1 VSRRRSKGWRP
12 PTPPGSGRATVEQ
25 CEELHGLL
33 CDVLL
38 RAVKQ
43 MHSTGDINRG
53 VLAVAVDFLKLAEVT
68 SPAITD
74 RKRDEL
80 VELMPDFDT
89 LK

>member
-1 VSRRRSKGWRP
+1 VSRRKSRGWQAP
-12 PTPPGSGRATVEQ
+12 LPPGPGRATVEQ

-38 RAVKQ
+38 EAVRHMQSSGKV
-43 MHSTGDINRG
+43 NRG
-53 VLAVAVDFLKLAEVT
+53 LVSVCIDFLRMAEVT

-80 VELMPDFDT
+80 VELMPDFDS
-89 LK
+89 LH